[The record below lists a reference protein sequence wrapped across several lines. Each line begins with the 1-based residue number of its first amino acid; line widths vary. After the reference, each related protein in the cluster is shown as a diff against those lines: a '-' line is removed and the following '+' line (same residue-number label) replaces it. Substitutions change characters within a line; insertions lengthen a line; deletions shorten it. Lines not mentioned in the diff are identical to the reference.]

1 MATVQIPPVLRAA
14 VGGEKV
20 IEADG
25 DTLGTLLDNL
35 YDRYPALREQLQP
48 GADRLSRHVNIYVDD
63 EDARTLQ
70 GANTRIRP
78 ETTVIILPAMAGGT
92 ELPAVGP
99 SAYCLL
105 AGRMQYA
112 PTAY

>member
-20 IEADG
+20 IQADG
-25 DTLGTLLDNL
+25 ETLGALLDNL
-35 YDRYPALREQLQP
+35 YERYPALREQLQP

-78 ETTVIILPAMAGGT
+78 ETTVIILPAMAGG
-92 ELPAVGP
+92 AAWSVASP
-99 SAYCLL
+99 SADWLL
-105 AGRMQYA
+105 AGRRQYA
-112 PTAY
+112 PTGY

>member
-20 IEADG
+20 IQADG
-25 DTLGTLLDNL
+25 ATLGALLDNL

-63 EDARTLQ
+63 EDARVRQ
-70 GANTRIRP
+70 GADTRIGP
-78 ETTVIILPAMAGGT
+78 QTTVIILPAMAGGA
-92 ELPAVGP
+92 ELSVGDSQSSDRPA
-99 SAYCLL
+99 ADH
-105 AGRMQYA
+105 
-112 PTAY
+112 

>member
-14 VGGEKV
+14 AGGEKV
-20 IEADG
+20 IQADG
-25 DTLGTLLDNL
+25 ETLGALLDKL

-78 ETTVIILPAMAGGT
+78 QTTVIILPAMAGGA
-92 ELPAVGP
+92 ELSVVSSPSSDRPA
-99 SAYCLL
+99 ADH
-105 AGRMQYA
+105 
-112 PTAY
+112 

>member
-14 VGGEKV
+14 VGGGRA
-20 IEADG
+20 IHGDG
-25 DTLGTLLDNL
+25 DTLGALLDNL
-35 YDRYPALREQLQP
+35 YERYPALREQLQP

-78 ETTVIILPAMAGGT
+78 QTTVIILPAMAGGT
-92 ELPAVGP
+92 ELSVVSSQSSDRPA
-99 SAYCLL
+99 ADH
-105 AGRMQYA
+105 
-112 PTAY
+112 